1 MKFKSLSIR
10 RTDWFIDLIIRHILR
25 NHEFVSLDF
34 FICCLSLLESLLK
47 NSSIVIWHPRSS
59 LDAWQNTF
67 HLIIFALLLVI
78 SFTNYTK
85 LVSSRLLRRRNFIF
99 IKFVLWIPS
108 VLNNLLQIL
117 LLLLVITGQL
127 RRLRYN
133 NLLFGIVFFNEPRRW
148 RSHFLSGG
156 LFLVLLVRGSIWNI
170 KSYVL
175 IGRWA
180 LNMIFK
186 GVISSLF
193 RWPLISLIFLRLWSR
208 LNITTVETCDV
219 ILILKQKLVSILFFS
234 CLNSLDHLSFVAL
247 DSLL

>member
-25 NHEFVSLDF
+25 NHEFVSLYF

-47 NSSIVIWHPRSS
+47 YSCIVIGHPRSS
-59 LDAWQNTF
+59 LDAWQDTF
-67 HLIIFALLLVI
+67 HLIIFTLLLVI

-133 NLLFGIVFFNEPRRW
+133 NLLFGIVFFNEPRGW

-156 LFLVLLVRGSIWNI
+156 LLLVLLVCGRIWNI
-170 KSYVL
+170 
-175 IGRWA
+175 
-180 LNMIFK
+180 
-186 GVISSLF
+186 
-193 RWPLISLIFLRLWSR
+193 
-208 LNITTVETCDV
+208 
-219 ILILKQKLVSILFFS
+219 
-234 CLNSLDHLSFVAL
+234 
-247 DSLL
+247 